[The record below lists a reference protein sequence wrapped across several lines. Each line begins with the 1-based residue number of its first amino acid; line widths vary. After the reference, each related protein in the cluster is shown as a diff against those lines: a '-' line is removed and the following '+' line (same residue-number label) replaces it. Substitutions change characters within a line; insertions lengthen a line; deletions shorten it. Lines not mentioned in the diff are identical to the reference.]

1 MADPNQQTPIFSGES
16 RPALDEK
23 GRVTIPAR
31 WRRLSDGGEEF
42 FLTVD
47 RSGSFIR
54 VMPPEVFASAVERLK
69 GQAGVTQKDISNFER
84 MFYAKSRHV
93 TTDKQGRIGIPGDY
107 AEAVGIKKELVLVGT
122 RTSFEIYHPEAWD
135 RTQQAEAESFDRL
148 SELAGL

>member
-1 MADPNQQTPIFSGES
+1 
-16 RPALDEK
+16 
-23 GRVTIPAR
+23 
-31 WRRLSDGGEEF
+31 
-42 FLTVD
+42 
-47 RSGSFIR
+47 
-54 VMPPEVFASAVERLK
+54 MPPEVFASAVERLK

-122 RTSFEIYHPEAWD
+122 RTSFVIYHPEAWD